1 MKTDKDKDYTK
12 RDPLAFAQ
20 GAFKGILSHLPP
32 GVQVR
37 RGGNTFA
44 IGARFPW
51 LCFASA
57 MSRGSSR
64 ISEIYSNAE
73 YYYRRGS
80 ESVVLYLP
88 APSAAGVSTINASAA
103 VGGGMHEAGHG
114 ICDCANDPMPTL
126 QEFKNKVGKHIRA
139 DVNYMKAEIFKWT
152 NVYADIRLENGM
164 AKLFPLTKV
173 RFFAIQKWIHTLESK
188 GRGKTFAGDFLMAL
202 RDKGKG
208 WVNEESEAVYQEY
221 SQDARD
227 LVDEMEEYIKM
238 VLPKTTDW
246 TTTAHTPLLAAIL
259 TINKLH
265 DMKQEQEK
273 EQEKEQQEQ
282 SQQEQSQQEQSQ
294 PDDQSQ
300 GSGDSQG
307 EGQSSQQ
314 ECDQSQGGQ
323 GGQESGGQESGGQE
337 SGDQESGDQESGGQ
351 ESGDQESG
359 GQESGDQ
366 ESGGQGDQESGGQ
379 GDQESG
385 GQAQGGQGGLDDLL
399 NSNRGDLMDTAK
411 KSLSDLSNDRLS
423 DGMRDLLNEKV
434 DEALEE
440 VEKYLQGDKDA
451 LSDLTQMEKLIYIH
465 ALEMIKDALESGDD
479 EALEEALKKL
489 LQQQGEGEEK
499 GTEAG
504 KEETQWIDIDS
515 LLDGQ
520 GEVLDPSSAM
530 KKDFKAQE
538 ALLDHKVYVP
548 NGIPMIRSKVNPRI
562 R

>member
-1 MKTDKDKDYTK
+1 MKTEKDYEYTK

-32 GVQVR
+32 GVEVR

-44 IGARFPW
+44 ISAKFPW

-57 MSRGSSR
+57 MSRGSTIMR
-64 ISEIYSNAE
+64 DIYQNAE
-73 YYYRRGS
+73 YYYDRVEGQN
-80 ESVVLYLP
+80 VVLYLP

-114 ICDCANDPMPTL
+114 ICDCANEPMPTL
-126 QEFKNKVGKHIRA
+126 EEFKNKVGKHIRP

-173 RFFAIQKWIHTLESK
+173 RFFAIQKWIHELEA
-188 GRGKTFAGDFLMAL
+188 GVRGLTFAGDFLMAL

-208 WVNEESEAVYQEY
+208 WVNEESAAVYQEY
-221 SQDARD
+221 SEGARD

-265 DMKQEQEK
+265 DMKQEQE
-273 EQEKEQQEQ
+273 QEQ
-282 SQQEQSQQEQSQ
+282 AQSG
-294 PDDQSQ
+294 PRVKV
-300 GSGDSQG
+300 GGPRLKVGGDSQG
-307 EGQSSQQ
+307 DGQSSQQ

-323 GGQESGGQESGGQE
+323 GGQESG
-337 SGDQESGDQESGGQ
+337 DQS
-351 ESGDQESG
+351 
-359 GQESGDQ
+359 
-366 ESGGQGDQESGGQ
+366 
-379 GDQESG
+379 
-385 GQAQGGQGGLDDLL
+385 QGGQGGLDDLL
-399 NSNRGDLMDTAK
+399 NSNKGDLKGTAK
-411 KSLSDLSNDRLS
+411 GALSDLKDDRLTN
-423 DGMRDLLNEKV
+423 GMRDLLEEKV

-440 VEKYLQGDKDA
+440 IEKALQSDNQDKDA
-451 LSDLTQMEKLIYIH
+451 LNDLKET
-465 ALEMIKDALESGDD
+465 LEQIKDALGSGDD

-489 LQQQGEGEEK
+489 LQQQGEGGEK

-504 KEETQWIDIDS
+504 KEETQWVDIDS

-520 GEVLDPSSAM
+520 GEALDPSSAM
-530 KKDFKAQE
+530 QKDFEAQE